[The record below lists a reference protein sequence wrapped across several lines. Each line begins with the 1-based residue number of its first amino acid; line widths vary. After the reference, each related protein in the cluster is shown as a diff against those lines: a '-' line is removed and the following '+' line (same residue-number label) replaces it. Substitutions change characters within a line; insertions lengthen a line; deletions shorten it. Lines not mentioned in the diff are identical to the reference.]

1 MTLYEFRC
9 LMVDD
14 SQQIVV
20 YDISGDDC
28 EPIYRGEFRELPDEY
43 EDVEISSIDP
53 VYKDMGFI
61 SINVELEEEEW

>member
-1 MTLYEFRC
+1 MTLYEFRY

-14 SQQIVV
+14 SQEVKV
-20 YDISGDDC
+20 YDISGNSC
-28 EPIYRGEFRELPDEY
+28 EAIFSGMFCDLPDEY
-43 EDVEISSIDP
+43 EDLEISSIDP